1 MYDVIKFWLFD
12 LKRQI
17 QNDIQII
24 GSGQIDSANM
34 GDFDFFRGPGIAPT
48 C

>member
-34 GDFDFFRGPGIAPT
+34 GDLTFSEGRG
-48 C
+48 